1 MKKFISVYI
10 QIVFLSWL
18 TYKVLVSFSLLKD
31 LHQEEDAAEEEEE
44 AAEAVEDLEHREVVV
59 AVVVSR
65 FFTLYHLS
73 EKILNWFFV
82 NLSLVEVAVIVEVS
96 E

>member
-18 TYKVLVSFSLLKD
+18 TYKVLISFSLLKA

-59 AVVVSR
+59 VVVAALR
-65 FFTLYHLS
+65 FFLHYIIYL
-73 EKILNWFFV
+73 KRF
-82 NLSLVEVAVIVEVS
+82 
-96 E
+96 